1 MGFEC
6 ERAVVCCSSSTA
18 GLPTP
23 LIPAARSRSR
33 RSAHRERDLK
43 EAVLH
48 VPNMLVNSGGEARYM
63 SLCIMVS
70 LGVCASLA
78 INLAD
83 ELERVERAGVVQM
96 HHDGVVHDG
105 QAPPP
110 ASSSPDTCARPA
122 SVPPNVW
129 NTQEVSSKLA
139 TSSSSSEAAGE
150 TAACHA
156 IEQRSPHGRHGE
168 REQRGQPLSPAASRR
183 VGKFFPATITTTWP
197 ETCGRGSAARSCQLS
212 QWPRPKHYSKGAP
225 AACLGARA
233 QRLHPGG

>member
-1 MGFEC
+1 MLGFEC

-18 GLPTP
+18 RLPTP

-150 TAACHA
+150 TAACNA

-183 VGKFFPATITTTWP
+183 VGKFRT
-197 ETCGRGSAARSCQLS
+197 L
-212 QWPRPKHYSKGAP
+212 
-225 AACLGARA
+225 
-233 QRLHPGG
+233 

>member
-1 MGFEC
+1 MLWFEC

-18 GLPTP
+18 RLPTP

-70 LGVCASLA
+70 LGVCASPA

-83 ELERVERAGVVQM
+83 EHERVERAGVVQM

-139 TSSSSSEAAGE
+139 TSSSSNPAVGE
-150 TAACHA
+150 TVACHA
-156 IEQRSPHGRHGE
+156 IEPRSPHGRHGG
-168 REQRGQPLSPAASRR
+168 REWRGLPAGFAPCWRSFFGNETAKRFPADCAYCMCRISRR
-183 VGKFFPATITTTWP
+183 TRWAHCQGRATK
-197 ETCGRGSAARSCQLS
+197 RRASKLLAA
-212 QWPRPKHYSKGAP
+212 
-225 AACLGARA
+225 LG
-233 QRLHPGG
+233 

>member
-1 MGFEC
+1 M
-6 ERAVVCCSSSTA
+6 
-18 GLPTP
+18 
-23 LIPAARSRSR
+23 
-33 RSAHRERDLK
+33 
-43 EAVLH
+43 
-48 VPNMLVNSGGEARYM
+48 PNMLVNSGGEARYM

-168 REQRGQPLSPAASRR
+168 REQRGVGTVPAASRR
-183 VGKFFPATITTTWP
+183 VGKSIKKTKKNWP
-197 ETCGRGSAARSCQLS
+197 F
-212 QWPRPKHYSKGAP
+212 W
-225 AACLGARA
+225 
-233 QRLHPGG
+233 

>member
-1 MGFEC
+1 MLGFEC

-18 GLPTP
+18 LPTP

-48 VPNMLVNSGGEARYM
+48 VPNMPVNSGGEARYM

-110 ASSSPDTCARPA
+110 AGSSPDTCARPA

-150 TAACHA
+150 TAACNA

-183 VGKFFPATITTTWP
+183 VGKSSIYLSIYLSISLSIRC
-197 ETCGRGSAARSCQLS
+197 CGESLD
-212 QWPRPKHYSKGAP
+212 AP
-225 AACLGARA
+225 CVVPWWY
-233 QRLHPGG
+233 QF